1 MSEIDI
7 FEQEISLNGE
17 RKGKIAIL
25 RGGLGKEN
33 PTEFMNEAVS
43 KYVGDKMYN
52 QFIEIFL
59 DNTWVRVI
67 INGINDFDYKEFK
80 DQRL

>member
-1 MSEIDI
+1 MNDIEI
-7 FEQEISLNGE
+7 FEQEITLKGG

-52 QFIEIFL
+52 EFIEIFL

-67 INGINDFDYKEFK
+67 ISGINDFEYEAFN
-80 DQRL
+80 DQKL